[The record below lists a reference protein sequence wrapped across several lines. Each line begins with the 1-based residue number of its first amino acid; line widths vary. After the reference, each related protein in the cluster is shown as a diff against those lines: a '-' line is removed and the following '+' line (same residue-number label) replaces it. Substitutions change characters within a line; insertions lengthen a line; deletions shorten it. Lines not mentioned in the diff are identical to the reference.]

1 MTANFQFDQSTIYA
15 GFTVTVRISDK
26 MSKTIILAEAFKR
39 LESVFESLN
48 LHALQENLKDQSFF
62 IRDSVEKLKDGDIVM
77 ISSVEVNATT
87 GST

>member
-1 MTANFQFDQSTIYA
+1 MAANFQFDQSTIYA
-15 GFTVTVRISDK
+15 GFTVTVRISEK

-48 LHALQENLKDQSFF
+48 LHTLQEKLKDQSFY
-62 IRDSVEKLKDGDIVM
+62 IRDSVENLKDGDIVM
-77 ISSVEVNATT
+77 ISSVEMDAPI